1 MGAGITFSGLSSGI
15 DTSTIIEQLVAI
27 ERRPIALL
35 ENQQVEEQFKMD
47 ALQAINTSLLT
58 AKTSAEALSSASA
71 FDVYNASSSDTDLVG
86 VSVSGSAAPGDFSVE
101 VLSLAQYQTN
111 SSGSFSSSTDV
122 LGLSGE
128 LVINGSAVTISA
140 TDSLTDLRDAINN
153 LDVSVQAQILQ
164 VSSTDYRLMLASEE
178 AGSDGFSLLDASG
191 TDVLQSLGFTS
202 TATSIKNSVS
212 GGAQTDSLVSTT
224 TTVGSLLGLSTALSG
239 TVTIGDQTV
248 DIDLSTQS
256 LSDIKDAIDAAG
268 PTGVTTSLVTEEV
281 DGSNVFRLQIDG
293 TTTLIDDSN
302 VLEALGVLK
311 GIADVAAAV
320 AEEHT
325 GSVGNT
331 TNGSTPVAANTK
343 FEDIYGANVTN
354 GDTVAIS
361 GTQSDGTAVSA
372 TYTVA
377 NNDRIQDLL
386 DEIETA
392 FGGTVTASVNDSGQV
407 TVTDDTGGTSEL
419 TVALQTNNEGGGSL
433 TFGTL
438 SATIEGENSRS
449 REAAGQDAV
458 LRVNGLTLTRST
470 NTVTDALEGVTLSLN
485 DAEVGTTVTVSVDRD
500 LTAVRGSIESFV
512 ADYNNALSLIS
523 AQFIMVWGF
532 WTGVQGGSADRIR
545 GPIQEADH
553 EEELYGAVQSEGR
566 VGGCEGRAESLGA
579 GLQV

>member
-1 MGAGITFSGLSSGI
+1 MIVIALGANLESARFGPPRRGLEAALRHLEAAGIATTRRSGWYRSAPFPAADQPFYVNGVAEVESALS
-15 DTSTIIEQLVAI
+15 
-27 ERRPIALL
+27 PIA
-35 ENQQVEEQFKMD
+35 MM
-47 ALQAINTSLLT
+47 
-58 AKTSAEALSSASA
+58 
-71 FDVYNASSSDTDLVG
+71 
-86 VSVSGSAAPGDFSVE
+86 AA
-101 VLSLAQYQTN
+101 
-111 SSGSFSSSTDV
+111 
-122 LGLSGE
+122 
-128 LVINGSAVTISA
+128 
-140 TDSLTDLRDAINN
+140 
-153 LDVSVQAQILQ
+153 
-164 VSSTDYRLMLASEE
+164 ML
-178 AGSDGFSLLDASG
+178 
-191 TDVLQSLGFTS
+191 
-202 TATSIKNSVS
+202 
-212 GGAQTDSLVSTT
+212 
-224 TTVGSLLGLSTALSG
+224 
-239 TVTIGDQTV
+239 
-248 DIDLSTQS
+248 
-256 LSDIKDAIDAAG
+256 
-268 PTGVTTSLVTEEV
+268 
-281 DGSNVFRLQIDG
+281 
-293 TTTLIDDSN
+293 
-302 VLEALGVLK
+302 
-311 GIADVAAAV
+311 
-320 AEEHT
+320 
-325 GSVGNT
+325 
-331 TNGSTPVAANTK
+331 
-343 FEDIYGANVTN
+343 
-354 GDTVAIS
+354 
-361 GTQSDGTAVSA
+361 
-372 TYTVA
+372 
-377 NNDRIQDLL
+377 
-386 DEIETA
+386 EIETA